1 VVSGNGPEPRRRLP
15 TSFWLDDETK
25 NTLDRL
31 TRELGMNRSAIV
43 REAIRRM
50 ISDEESAEVRRLVA
64 ELERAVAG
72 GGDSRKGEPN
82 L

>member
-1 VVSGNGPEPRRRLP
+1 MESDNGSEPRRAQP

-25 NTLDRL
+25 GTLDRL

-50 ISDEESAEVRRLVA
+50 VSEDKSAEVRRLVA

-72 GGDSRKGEPN
+72 GGDR
-82 L
+82 

>member
-1 VVSGNGPEPRRRLP
+1 MANNGPEPRRRLP

-25 NTLDRL
+25 GTLDRL

-50 ISDEESAEVRRLVA
+50 VSDDKSADVRRLVA